1 MNKAEIN
8 KLVVRAQNGD
18 RSAFEEL
25 YNEFRDRVFFFVKRT
40 TGSDDAAEDIT
51 SETFVKALESI
62 GTLREGDI
70 KGTVL
75 AADGRHILFCGED
88 GELGAVEI

>member
-25 YNEFRDRVFFFVKRT
+25 YNEFRDRVFFFAKRT
-40 TGSDDAAEDIT
+40 AGNADAAEDIT

-62 GTLREGDI
+62 GTLGEGESFV
-70 KGTVL
+70 GWL
-75 AADGRHILFCGED
+75 
-88 GELGAVEI
+88 